1 MVWRTNF
8 DQQINQLSHEARQGK
23 IETPSSQLGKHSSSS
38 SSSSIGSNNG
48 GVTVPRTNDGIHA
61 ANMLLSSQ
69 RDQQSSPLTIPLNES
84 MTLHGNDDV
93 INGREL
99 DPTTAAIMKVTQPPS
114 RLNNGAGGAGAGNNR
129 LGMMNGKKALPAYTN
144 LPNGTSN
151 SILKKATTSS
161 TAVSSLPNEPN
172 FASISYMFEQLVGQM
187 EILSQVNESLYFCNR
202 EIKFEY
208 LICFI

>member
-8 DQQINQLSHEARQGK
+8 DQQINQLSQEARQVNSGK
-23 IETPSSQLGKHSSSS
+23 IETPISQLGKHSSSS

-48 GVTVPRTNDGIHA
+48 GVTVSRTNDGVHA

-99 DPTTAAIMKVTQPPS
+99 DPTTAAIMKVTQPSS
-114 RLNNGAGGAGAGNNR
+114 RLNNGAGGGAGGNR

-151 SILKKATTSS
+151 SILKKATSTSS
-161 TAVSSLPNEPN
+161 TPGVSSSNEPN

-187 EILSQVNESLYFCNR
+187 EILSQVNQSLF
-202 EIKFEY
+202 F
-208 LICFI
+208 LL